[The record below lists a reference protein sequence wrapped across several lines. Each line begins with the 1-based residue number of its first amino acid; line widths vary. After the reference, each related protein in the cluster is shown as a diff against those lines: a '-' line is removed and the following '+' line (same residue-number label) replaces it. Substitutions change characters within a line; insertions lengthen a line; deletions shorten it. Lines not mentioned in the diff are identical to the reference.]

1 MIRIFT
7 MLILWLIYM
16 VCSFEHKAFLLSGL
30 VALPF
35 IIIYS
40 TAILERRYEK

>member
-16 VCSFEHKAFLLSGL
+16 VCSFEHKDFLLAGW

-40 TAILERRYEK
+40 TAILEGRNEK